1 MQILLTFGKD
11 DIFVILWQ
19 LCIVNRKYCNSS
31 LAIEVYCGRSF
42 MSHESG
48 FLVRMQERNKQISLT
63 LTSLLILRLTPRISS
78 NLNFSLN
85 SFLKTGL
92 ILMSTFAEKD
102 TSNPD
107 SEKESKMRRYM
118 LNKDAD
124 CLANILESIQK
135 IEEYVVS
142 FNNADELNSD
152 TKSFDAVLMNF
163 IVISEMAAKL
173 SDEFRISNSEIEW
186 WKIKGLRNIVAH
198 DYFGVDAEEI
208 WQIIKNWLPRL
219 KSYINNLD
227 II

>member
-1 MQILLTFGKD
+1 MLTFAGE
-11 DIFVILWQ
+11 
-19 LCIVNRKYCNSS
+19 N
-31 LAIEVYCGRSF
+31 
-42 MSHESG
+42 
-48 FLVRMQERNKQISLT
+48 
-63 LTSLLILRLTPRISS
+63 
-78 NLNFSLN
+78 
-85 SFLKTGL
+85 
-92 ILMSTFAEKD
+92 

-107 SEKESKMRRYM
+107 SEKELKMRRYM

-142 FNNADELNSD
+142 LNNADELNID

-163 IVISEMAAKL
+163 IVIGEMAAKL

-208 WQIIKNWLPRL
+208 WQIIKNWLPKL